1 MAHERPTVIEVAAKE
16 WLDKVN
22 GNSYFSAVIT
32 MTFADKSEK
41 QMVLP
46 FQYGYGD
53 HYQHEAKKHVCA
65 FLEIDPN
72 SISMLQYRREMG
84 WKTVEHIQTG
94 CLKRNLEKWP
104 KKPTA
109 KQLMVQ
115 YQHQAAK
122 AAKAKKL
129 A

>member
-1 MAHERPTVIEVAAKE
+1 MAHERPTIIEVAAKE
-16 WLDKVN
+16 WFDKAN

-53 HYQHEAKKHVCA
+53 QYQHEAKKHVCA

-72 SISMLQYRREMG
+72 SVSMPDYRRGMG
-84 WKTVEHIQTG
+84 WKTIEHIQSG
-94 CLKRNLEKWP
+94 CLKRDLDKWP

-109 KQLMVQ
+109 KQLHVQ
-115 YQHQAAK
+115 SLHQAAK
-122 AAKAKKL
+122 ANKL
-129 A
+129 K